1 MIALE
6 KLNKI
11 IYNNYFFCILLILP
25 FVEPLYF
32 TQIPAVNACFSYLKL
47 AVMAFVIFD
56 WFVSGRYH
64 KNFLFLGAFLLLDCV
79 VTFLNEGNIN
89 QMVINA
95 MTLMSMVILFSN
107 GAKTG
112 SVVFLRTVSTI
123 LDIMIVI
130 NFMVIVLYPSGIYNF
145 DAVNHHYFL
154 GSRNVMM
161 RTIFPGVCFSILR
174 SKAEH
179 DRLSIR
185 TWAVI
190 LISPA
195 SLVLVWSAT
204 ALVGYGV
211 FLIFLLLYVF
221 DLFPKWMTFKT
232 CLIIL
237 VTVFFAIIVF
247 KLQNIFSFLI
257 VDIMHKDITFT
268 GRVYLWDSC
277 MNYIPQSFL
286 FGYGMEYLEIIA
298 GKLYLYTQY
307 DSAHNFIL
315 DIFYQNG
322 FVGVVLLS
330 AIFISV
336 QKRIDHAYSPKYKNM
351 FVLFMLCYVTMLNF
365 EPFINGD
372 MRLFMSMIFYMYFF
386 DENKIEQN
394 RHILKKRKKIIF
406 KARLI

>member
-95 MTLMSMVILFSN
+95 MTLMS
-107 GAKTG
+107 
-112 SVVFLRTVSTI
+112 
-123 LDIMIVI
+123 
-130 NFMVIVLYPSGIYNF
+130 MVIVLYPSGIYNF